1 MKKNN
6 KKRIIFLGVF
16 CVLLIIASLLY
27 TAVFN
32 DARFI
37 APIDMSEYVFRLKD
51 LPVIISG
58 ILFALYILYIF
69 ALLVKA
75 AIINRHKETEA
86 QYTRMLNPR
95 FGYCGLFG
103 LFGFLGFWTYSVDKT
118 VFPFVFFMFFGFF
131 GFFYKGKMSNT
142 FIDERYKENK
152 IKAQI
157 TADEIA
163 FSIIFIATLFL
174 GQGSLM
180 GNMEYTLIAFVISVA
195 LSIALKMF
203 LGMYLLYHYDNDCI
217 DGQCNESG
225 E

>member
-16 CVLLIIASLLY
+16 CLLLIIASFLY

-37 APIDMSEYVFRLKD
+37 APMDMSEYVFRLKD

-58 ILFALYILYIF
+58 ILFTLYILYIF

-75 AIINRHKETEA
+75 VIINRHKETEA
-86 QYTRMLNPR
+86 QYTRILNPR